1 MQFKNL
7 QIILVFVTYVSFVL
21 SSPIEVKEKTKSS
34 IENLT
39 ANEKMKYVTDKI
51 KITEFRGDDGVEA
64 LLEAGGFDNDAD
76 TYKFILNRMGY
87 NITNVFNNSKGMG
100 CSAFQ
105 TPNEAGDGYYFG
117 RNFDW
122 INDCEKLIMIN
133 HPDNGYSSISTVNTE
148 FINWVNDNISFEKVM
163 EIAENQ
169 PELLESLIKPLPEDL
184 IRLTSLYIPVDGV
197 NEKGLSIS
205 VNMVPGEAFNQNK
218 EEGLM
223 NLTTGSANRVLLNKA
238 ATVDEAVEILKNSN
252 LHATLG
258 INIHYLIA
266 DATGKVVTVEY
277 INNEMNVV
285 DTKIITNFYVT
296 GSTDD
301 DKDPRYTAIEDKMTE
316 IPNMTIEDV
325 RDSLNAANQDYLT
338 QWSVIYDQKNIEA
351 TYFFNLNFEKGYHV
365 KLFEEDDSDDET
377 LVVSDVEMTTQYD
390 SDDEDSDNEN

>member
-64 LLEAGGFDNDAD
+64 LLEAGGFDNDIN
-76 TYKFILNRMGY
+76 TYRFILKRMGY
-87 NITNVFNNSKGMG
+87 NVTNVFLDSKGMG

-133 HPDNGYSSISTVNTE
+133 HPDNGYSSISTVNTK
-148 FINWVNDNISFEKVM
+148 FINWVNANIPPEDLLRTVRKH
-163 EIAENQ
+163 
-169 PELLESLIKPLPEDL
+169 PELIEPLPEDL
-184 IRLTSLYIPVDGV
+184 LRLASLFIPLDGV

-205 VNMVPGEAFNQNK
+205 VNQVPGEGYNQNK
-218 EEGLM
+218 EGLR